1 MTRIVKEYAIRR
13 DEILDSA
20 QKLIYSKGFEQMTIQ
35 DILDDLSIAK
45 GTFYHYFDSKQA
57 LLEAITRRTLDRAEQ
72 AAAPIVDA
80 PQLGAPEK
88 LRRFFSAMSRWESD
102 QQTLI
107 LALLEVWY
115 HAENAVVR
123 EQTRSMTVER
133 LAPLL
138 NRIVR
143 QGVDEGTLAAAH
155 PDQAGEI
162 ALFILMGMEDHVVG
176 PFMLARPE
184 PGDLARAEAALA
196 AYQDAAERV
205 LGAPAGTLTIITPEA
220 LRSWAAARK

>member
-1 MTRIVKEYAIRR
+1 MTRIVKQYAIRR

-20 QKLIYSKGFEQMTIQ
+20 QKLIYSTGFEQMTIQ
-35 DILDDLSIAK
+35 DILDDLQIAK

-57 LLEAITRRTLDRAEQ
+57 LLAAITGRTLDRAEQ
-72 AAAPIVDA
+72 VVTPIVDD

-88 LRRFFSAMSRWESD
+88 LSRFFSAMSRWEST
-102 QQTLI
+102 QQELI

-115 HAENAVVR
+115 QAENAVVR
-123 EQTRSMTVER
+123 EQTRAMTITR
-133 LAPLL
+133 LGPLL
-138 NRIVR
+138 TRIVR
-143 QGVDEGTLAAAH
+143 QGVDEGALAAAH

-176 PFMLARPE
+176 PFLLGAPE

-220 LRSWAAARK
+220 LRVWAGARK